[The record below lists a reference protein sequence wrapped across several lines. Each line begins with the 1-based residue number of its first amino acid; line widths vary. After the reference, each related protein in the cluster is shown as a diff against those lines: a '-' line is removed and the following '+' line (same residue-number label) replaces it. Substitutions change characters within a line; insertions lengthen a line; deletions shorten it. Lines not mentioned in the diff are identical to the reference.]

1 MASSRMENKRLN
13 SQSVLSRKNDN
24 GGINVPILN
33 YRDKVEKTAWYRY
46 KDIQINEI
54 GQRTQKKTQVQPHNF
69 LQNYQNCIQEKQS
82 SLANEDT
89 ENEFPQTEL

>member
-33 YRDKVEKTAWYRY
+33 YRDKVEKTAWYRH
-46 KDIQINEI
+46 KDI
-54 GQRTQKKTQVQPHNF
+54 
-69 LQNYQNCIQEKQS
+69 
-82 SLANEDT
+82 
-89 ENEFPQTEL
+89 

>member
-1 MASSRMENKRLN
+1 MKQDREPR
-13 SQSVLSRKNDN
+13 
-24 GGINVPILN
+24 
-33 YRDKVEKTAWYRY
+33 
-46 KDIQINEI
+46 
-54 GQRTQKKTQVQPHNF
+54 KKTQVQPHNF